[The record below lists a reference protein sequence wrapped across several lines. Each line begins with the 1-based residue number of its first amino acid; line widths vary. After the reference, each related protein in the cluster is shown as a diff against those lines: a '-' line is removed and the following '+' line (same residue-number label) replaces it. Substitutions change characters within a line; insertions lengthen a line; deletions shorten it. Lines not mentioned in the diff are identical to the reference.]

1 MADLTMGLGH
11 LTDGG
16 VVETVAGPSDG
27 PWRASWTQLRRNR
40 GAMVSAVVLLVVV
53 VACLLAPLYAGSVA
67 HTDPFTSN
75 VSGST
80 VVDGKTVPV
89 LEASTTGLGLGVTPI
104 GPTWDPAHYFLGAD
118 NQGRDVMARLLYG
131 GRNSLLIGF
140 AAALLCCALATVV
153 GVVAGYFGGVV
164 DAVLARL
171 LDVVWAFP
179 VYLLA
184 ICLSVVLLTSGLTI
198 GPVRIGAGS
207 LWLPVLIIAV
217 IYVPY
222 VARPLRGQVLSLTQK
237 EFVAAG
243 IGVGCSDLRI
253 MRRDVLPNVLPTVAV
268 FLPLMT
274 ALSMLTESAL
284 SFLSVGVQPPAASW
298 GTIINDGLGLLYT
311 RPAVTLAPDI
321 AIALT
326 AVVLNLFGDGVRDAL
341 DPRARLRGA
350 A

>member
-1 MADLTMGLGH
+1 MAELTRGLGQ
-11 LTDGG
+11 LPQEE
-16 VVETVAGPSDG
+16 VPRAAERPSSG
-27 PWRASWTQLRRNR
+27 PWRTALGQLGRNR
-40 GAMVSAVVLLVVV
+40 GAMASAVVLVVV
-53 VACLLAPLYAGSVA
+53 LLACLLAPVYAGSIA
-67 HTDPFTSN
+67 HTDPFASN
-75 VSGST
+75 VSGTT
-80 VVDGKTVPV
+80 VLHGRTVPV
-89 LEASTTGLGLGVTPI
+89 LRPSTTGLGLGVTPI
-104 GPTWDPAHYFLGAD
+104 GPTGDVGHYFLGAD

-140 AAALLCCALATVV
+140 AAAVLCCLLATLL
-153 GVVAGYFGGVV
+153 GVLAGYFGGVV
-164 DAVLARL
+164 DSVLARL

-198 GPVRIGAGS
+198 GPVHVGAGS

-222 VARPLRGQVLSLTQK
+222 VARPLRGQVLALKEK
-237 EFVAAG
+237 EFIAAG
-243 IGVGCSDLRI
+243 VGVGASDLRI
-253 MRRDVLPNVLPTVAV
+253 MRRDVLPNVLPTVVV

-284 SFLSVGVQPPAASW
+284 SFLSVGVQPPQASW

-311 RPAVTLAPDI
+311 RPAVTLAPGI

-326 AVVLNLFGDGVRDAL
+326 AVVLNLFGDGVREAL
-341 DPRARLRGA
+341 DPRAKLRGA
-350 A
+350 R